1 MFFFFLMIRRPP
13 RSTRTD
19 TRFPYT
25 TLFRSAVAML
35 ASDGRNMVSETTDS
49 ALTRISVRRHGG
61 VLAEESMGGH
71 PGRQAQK
78 SPRSGLRGRNK
89 RRSAPFLADRA
100 PDSPSDGLAVPPEW
114 PPGLFEPPA
123 PAQPCPR

>member
-1 MFFFFLMIRRPP
+1 
-13 RSTRTD
+13 
-19 TRFPYT
+19 
-25 TLFRSAVAML
+25 ML

-100 PDSPSDGLAVPPEW
+100 PDSLYAGLAVHPGW
-114 PPGLFEPPA
+114 LPGLCER
-123 PAQPCPR
+123 QGRQSVVQGKSVSGRVDLGGRRI

>member
-1 MFFFFLMIRRPP
+1 
-13 RSTRTD
+13 
-19 TRFPYT
+19 
-25 TLFRSAVAML
+25 ML

-100 PDSPSDGLAVPPEW
+100 PDSLYDGLAVHHGW
-114 PPGLFEPPA
+114 LPGLCQRHATAPRFRSEEPTLELQSLMRLPYA
-123 PAQPCPR
+123 VCCLKKKK